1 MFQSQEGLILF
12 ARSYHRDFGKQNTL
26 VSSMISQKT
35 ENELFKAR
43 SDLILLNICSSQCK
57 FLLLNPGSQRIIFYN
72 DPLSGPGASLSH
84 N

>member
-26 VSSMISQKT
+26 VSSLISQKT

-43 SDLILLNICSSQCK
+43 SEYFSPRFQW
-57 FLLLNPGSQRIIFYN
+57 FYQ
-72 DPLSGPGASLSH
+72 
-84 N
+84 